1 MESLSG
7 WSLWGGE
14 GVHESREK
22 LFGDWFGLDL
32 RALPAGGADLPCRA
46 EGSEEKKGQS
56 PYRDFAVIL
65 VPVGCFDRTKEIN
78 A

>member
-1 MESLSG
+1 MESLFGGSP
-7 WSLWGGE
+7 LGGE

-32 RALPAGGADLPCRA
+32 RALSVGGAHLPCRA
-46 EGSEEKKGQS
+46 EGSEEKKSQS
-56 PYRDFAVIL
+56 PSRDFGAIL
-65 VPVGCFDRTKEIN
+65 LAVGCFDRTKEIN

>member
-1 MESLSG
+1 M
-7 WSLWGGE
+7 GGE

-32 RALPAGGADLPCRA
+32 RALPAGGAHLPCRA

-56 PYRDFAVIL
+56 SYRDFAVIL

>member
-1 MESLSG
+1 MESLFG
-7 WSLWGGE
+7 WSPLGGE

-32 RALPAGGADLPCRA
+32 RALPAGGAHLPCRA